1 MEKLAEFAVIVVLAV
16 ALSGHLE
23 KFTLQVQL
31 ATLKILKES
40 QSSNWGSPRFFSN
53 GQK

>member
-1 MEKLAEFAVIVVLAV
+1 MEKLADFAVIVVLAV
-16 ALSGHLE
+16 ALTGNLD

-31 ATLKILKES
+31 AALKVLKEL
-40 QSSNWGSPRFFSN
+40 QSSNWGSPRFFRS

>member
-16 ALSGHLE
+16 ALTANLD

-31 ATLKILKES
+31 ATLKVLKES
-40 QSSNWGSPRFFSN
+40 QSSNWGSPRFFSSK
-53 GQK
+53 QK